1 MAITVTSSPGA
12 YSSASDSMWVVCT
25 STNSSQ
31 PSFKYVFDLQVG
43 GITIASIKLFPD
55 QDGYGILDTAPIIRN
70 YFSSTFNPSGSGLLQ
85 GSSAGLHLDYTVNF
99 GEEYIYLG
107 ILTTFPNI
115 GTPGNYTAYQYILN
129 PYRTSL
135 STYANKFLTTRDKIQ
150 AKVISGEKFFVT
162 YFNQS
167 LSNVTATIQ
176 KLNED
181 GSNSG
186 SSSTGS
192 GISMAESLLLDLSP
206 TAINSYLGT
215 SFITDNT
222 FAYTITIGSDTIK
235 LTQVCSPRFTPIYLV
250 FQNAWGGY
258 DSFAFRLLSRNSKK
272 FNHKNYDSVD
282 YIRSGGVMNF
292 KDSYNR
298 YYGGMTNFATSI
310 DQSFKVISDYLSV
323 TDYNHGSELLA
334 SNEVYYLVNGDYYPI
349 TFQTQTW
356 EEKNYNSDKMFNFEL
371 SFDLG
376 KTTYAQFR

>member
-1 MAITVTSSPGA
+1 MAITITSSPGS
-12 YSSASDSMWVVCT
+12 YSSASDSMWIVCT
-25 STNSSQ
+25 SSNSSQ
-31 PSFKYVFDLQVG
+31 PSFKYVFDLLVG
-43 GITIASIKLFPD
+43 GNTIATIKLFPD
-55 QDGYGILDTAPIIRN
+55 QDGYGVLDTASIIRN
-70 YFSSTFNPSGSGLLQ
+70 YFASTFIPTGSGLLQ
-85 GSSAGLHLDYTVNF
+85 GASSGLHLDYTVNY
-99 GEEYIYLG
+99 GEEYIYSG
-107 ILTTFPNI
+107 NLTTFPNL
-115 GTPGNYTAYQYILN
+115 TSANYTAWQYILN

-135 STYANKFLTTRDKIQ
+135 STYANKFLTTRDKTQ
-150 AKVISGEKFFVT
+150 AKVISGEKFFIT
-162 YFNQS
+162 YFNAS

-181 GSNSG
+181 GTNNG

-192 GISMAESLLLDLSP
+192 GISTSESLLLDLSP

-215 SFITDNT
+215 SFITDST
-222 FAYTITIGSDTIK
+222 FAYTVTIGSDTIK
-235 LTQVCSPRFTPIYLV
+235 LMQVCSPRFTPVYLI

-258 DSFAFRLLSRNSKK
+258 DTMAFRLLSRNSKK

-310 DQSFKVISDYLSV
+310 DNSYKVISDYLSV
-323 TDYNHGSELLA
+323 ADYNHGAELLA
-334 SNEVYYLVNGDYYPI
+334 SNEVYYLINGDYYPI
-349 TFQTQTW
+349 TFQNQTW